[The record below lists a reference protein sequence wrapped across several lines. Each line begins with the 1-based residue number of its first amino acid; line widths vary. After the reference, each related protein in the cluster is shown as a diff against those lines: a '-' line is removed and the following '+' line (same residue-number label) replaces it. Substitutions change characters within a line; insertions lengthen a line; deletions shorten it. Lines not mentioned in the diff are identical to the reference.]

1 LVKGRNLEFGKI
13 EALAKHIDA
22 HDNPGVPSPQL
33 LQTRLPL
40 HLSDL
45 AMNENR
51 VKPSALRKSD
61 PLVLA
66 RSDPGQE
73 QY

>member
-1 LVKGRNLEFGKI
+1 MSARTDPRGGCQVTGIPTATAQERDTE
-13 EALAKHIDA
+13 
-22 HDNPGVPSPQL
+22 
-33 LQTRLPL
+33 
-40 HLSDL
+40 
-45 AMNENR
+45 ENR
-51 VKPSALRKSD
+51 KRREEFVEVIGRIDPSALRKSD